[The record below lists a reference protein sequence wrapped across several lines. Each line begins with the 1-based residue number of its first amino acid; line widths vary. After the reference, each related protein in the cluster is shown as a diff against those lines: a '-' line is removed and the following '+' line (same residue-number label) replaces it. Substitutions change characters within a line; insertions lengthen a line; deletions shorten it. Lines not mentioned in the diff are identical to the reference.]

1 MQLYFMQKKLNIAM
15 ETTMRQL
22 LKTYINLNQ
31 VGRIQQRKIENYTF
45 YKDFQ
50 IIKNNEKI

>member
-15 ETTMRQL
+15 ETTMRHL
-22 LKTYINLNQ
+22 LKTYINLIQ
-31 VGRIQQRKIENYTF
+31 VGRKQQRKIENYTF